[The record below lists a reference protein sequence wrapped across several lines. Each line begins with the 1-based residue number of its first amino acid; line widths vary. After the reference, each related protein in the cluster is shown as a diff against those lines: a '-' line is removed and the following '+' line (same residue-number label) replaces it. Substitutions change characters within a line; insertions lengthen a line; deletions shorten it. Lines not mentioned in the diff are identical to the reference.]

1 MSRHPPGLMEVV
13 DVDQVV
19 NVGQRLEKEKERLGK
34 KGRKVKALEKS
45 VYIWRRKFDR
55 KYTSQSSS

>member
-34 KGRKVKALEKS
+34 KGRKLKALE
-45 VYIWRRKFDR
+45 
-55 KYTSQSSS
+55 